1 MLHDTPLRNQHQQYL
16 ARSVAETRRAAR
28 VSQADRPGAAD
39 GQITE
44 TEVEYIAYGA
54 GEPDAEQWAVLAA
67 VGSIESEYAAIR
79 RGAGLMD
86 CPQRGTLLVTG
97 PDRREFLNRM
107 LTQELKGIEPGQAVE
122 SFWLNRTGRIDADLV
137 VLDGESSTLLAVDR
151 HQASSAETSLNAFII
166 MEDVTL
172 TDVSDAWYHLAI
184 HGPLALQVLA
194 CAAGDDEVHI
204 GPMAGGAINVA
215 GVECNVIHRDQ
226 CGVIG
231 LDLLVPRD
239 QVEIVWSALVLSDA
253 TVGENKRRIR
263 PVGWYAYNIARI
275 EAGTPL
281 FNVDFGTSSLPHETG
296 IVERRV
302 SFTKG
307 CYLGQEVVARMHSR
321 GKSKQVLVA
330 VRMENDEALPVA
342 GSQVYKDDDDTLAT
356 PIGVVTS
363 STISPML
370 GAVSI
375 GFVMVRSA
383 HAKPGTALRI
393 NIEGESQRAIVQEGL
408 DFLSHN
414 PNLNPNPAGGTTS

>member
-16 ARSVAETRRAAR
+16 ARSVAETGRAALA
-28 VSQADRPGAAD
+28 SQAERPGAAG
-39 GQITE
+39 GQIAGI
-44 TEVEYIAYGA
+44 EVEYIAYGA
-54 GEPDAEQWAVLAA
+54 GEPGAEQWAVPAA
-67 VGSIESEYAAIR
+67 VGSVESEYASIR

-97 PDRREFLNRM
+97 PERREFLNRM
-107 LTQELKGIEPGQAVE
+107 LTQELKGIEPGQAAE

-137 VLDGESSTLLAVDR
+137 VLDGEASTLLTVDR
-151 HQASSAETSLNAFII
+151 HQAAAAAASLQAFII
-166 MEDVTL
+166 MEEVAL
-172 TDVSDAWYHLAI
+172 EDVSDAWYHLAI

-194 CAAGDDEVHI
+194 CASGDDEVHI
-204 GPMAGGAINVA
+204 GPMAGGAITVA
-215 GVECNVIHRDQ
+215 GVDCNVIHRDQ
-226 CGVIG
+226 CGVTG

-239 QVEIVWSALVLSDA
+239 QVELVWSALVLSDA
-253 TVGENKRRIR
+253 KVGENKRRVR
-263 PVGWYAYNIARI
+263 PIGWYAYNIARI

-281 FNVDFGTSSLPHETG
+281 FNVDFGTSTLPHESG

-321 GKSKQVLVA
+321 GKAKQVLVA
-330 VRMENDEALPVA
+330 VRMEQDDALPVA

-356 PIGVVTS
+356 PVGVVTS

-370 GAVSI
+370 GAIAI

-383 HAKPGTALRI
+383 HAKAGTALRI
-393 NIEGESQRAIVQEGL
+393 NIEGTPQRAIVQDGL
-408 DFLSHN
+408 DFLH
-414 PNLNPNPAGGTTS
+414 ATGGTES